1 MKSNRLSKKSIL
13 QACKIKQESTI
24 SDFEQELKNIRE
36 NITNHDESASQSQ
49 KGSSSDNEMIV
60 RLEHELTFL
69 KKELRILESIDPEKD
84 FEFADEGAVVQT
96 DQRTFFIST
105 SIEQV
110 DVNGK
115 SVFGV
120 SIKAPIFQAMKGKK
134 KGDSFEGGGIHY
146 FIKDVY

>member
-13 QACKIKQESTI
+13 QACKVKQELTI

-36 NITNHDESASQSQ
+36 NLTNHDESASQSQ
-49 KGSSSDNEMIV
+49 KGSGDQNEMIV

-69 KKELRILESIDPEKD
+69 KKELQILESIDPEK
-84 FEFADEGAVVQT
+84 EFQTVDEGAVVET
-96 DQRTFFIST
+96 DQRIFFVST

-115 SVFGV
+115 CVFGI
-120 SIKAPIFQAMKGKK
+120 STKAPIFQAMKGKK

-146 FIKDVY
+146 FIVDVY